1 MIRAARKHL
10 AHLEQQSAAQATP
23 QLDLFATPP
32 VVDEPE
38 CNEPPAAATPH
49 PALERLLELDPDD
62 LKPRD
67 ALDLLYEL
75 HTLARSG
82 PADAQR

>member
-1 MIRAARKHL
+1 MQRAPRRRD
-10 AHLEQQSAAQATP
+10 AA
-23 QLDLFATPP
+23 
-32 VVDEPE
+32 
-38 CNEPPAAATPH
+38 

-82 PADAQR
+82 TADAQR

>member
-1 MIRAARKHL
+1 MQRA
-10 AHLEQQSAAQATP
+10 
-23 QLDLFATPP
+23 
-32 VVDEPE
+32 
-38 CNEPPAAATPH
+38 PAAATPH

-82 PADAQR
+82 TADAQR